1 MSTNPKFV
9 KGEFYNSLTSKR
21 NDSSEL
27 KLCMEDTIQKLL
39 ENDTNVNKPGML
51 LGKIQSGKTR
61 AFIGIIALAFDNG
74 YDMAIVLTK
83 GTKALAQQ
91 TYERLEADFS
101 DFIEDDKVQIFDIL
115 HVPENL
121 PRWILK
127 QKIIM
132 VVKKEINNLRRII
145 KALKETYP
153 DLSKRKL
160 LIIDDEAD
168 YASIGFRTHKQEGII
183 EINKIAQQIDKLR
196 KDVSQTDFLQVTAT
210 PYSLYLQPE
219 ELKIPTTDVVFK
231 PICPAFTVPFPTY
244 PGYVG
249 GDLYFKES
257 EDENSIASYIYEE
270 IKMEELDTLRKQ
282 DRRSFKVEEAL
293 TSKKIRTLRRGIL
306 NFIVSACIRRI
317 QQRKVGTKERKY
329 SFVVHTEHGTKA
341 HAWQEYIVITLKDL
355 LVDSASKDE
364 KLLSELVK
372 ESYDNLSASIKI
384 VNTDIPA
391 YEEVLEEVRN
401 ALKDDFIIINK
412 VNSEREVEQLLDNK
426 GQLKLATPLN
436 IFIGGQILDRGITI
450 ENLIGFYYGRRPQKF
465 QQDTV
470 LQHSRMFGNRPKED
484 LAVTRFYTANIIH
497 AVMKRIN
504 EFDSGLR
511 EEFEKGGQ
519 DAGVVFI
526 YKDPKDRIVPCSPNK
541 IRLST
546 TTTLRP
552 YKRML
557 PYGFQTG
564 YKTKVKIIL
573 ENIDTII
580 KSVQP
585 KDDKDKPFLID
596 LSVANLII
604 DNIAKMLKFES
615 GFEWDIK
622 SFKASLEFLSH
633 NSNNPATRGKVWCIV
648 RTNRNASRFKQD
660 GTFFDSPDTAHTEGI
675 LAKQTAIDVP
685 MLMLFRQNGKKG
697 QDWMGS
703 PFWWPV
709 FIAPENTK
717 TVIFVSDLVDIE

>member
-1 MSTNPKFV
+1 MLV
-9 KGEFYNSLTSKR
+9 KGQFYENLTTKR
-21 NDSSEL
+21 EDPDYL
-27 KLCMEDTIQKLL
+27 KSCIEDTVQKLQ
-39 ENDTNVNKPGML
+39 ENDTNVNRPGML

-61 AFIGIIALAFDNG
+61 AFIGIIALAFDND

-121 PRWILK
+121 PKWILK

-168 YASIGFRTHKQEGII
+168 YASIGFRTYKREGII

-196 KDVSQTDFLQVTAT
+196 ENVSQADFLQVTAT

-219 ELKIPTTDVVFK
+219 ELKIPTKDAAFK
-231 PICPAFTVPFPTY
+231 PTRPAFTVLLPIY

-249 GDLYFKES
+249 GDFYFKES
-257 EDENSIASYIYEE
+257 GDENSIASHIYEE

-282 DRRSFKVEEAL
+282 DRRSFKIEEAL
-293 TSKKIRTLRRGIL
+293 ISRKIETLRQGIV
-306 NFIVSACIRRI
+306 NFIVGACIKRI
-317 QQRKVGTKERKY
+317 QQRKSGTKEKKY
-329 SFVVHTEHGTKA
+329 SFVVHTEQRTQA
-341 HAWQEYIVITLKDL
+341 HAWQEAIVIKLREL
-355 LVDSASKDE
+355 LVNAASKDE

-372 ESYDNLSASIKI
+372 KSYDNLSASIKAI
-384 VNTDIPA
+384 NVAIPS
-391 YEEVLEEVRN
+391 YEEVFEEVKN
-401 ALKDDFIIINK
+401 ALKEDYIIINK

-450 ENLIGFYYGRRPQKF
+450 ENLIGFYYGRRPQRF

-484 LAVTRFYTANIIH
+484 LAITRFYTANIIH
-497 AVMKRIN
+497 AVMTRID

-519 DAGVVFI
+519 NADVVFI
-526 YKDPKDRIVPCSPNK
+526 YKDAKDRIVPCSPNK

-564 YKTKVKIIL
+564 YKTRVKMVL
-573 ENIDTII
+573 ENIDAII

-585 KDDKDKPFLID
+585 KDDKNKPFLID

-604 DNIAKMLKFES
+604 DNIVKMLKFES
-615 GFEWDIK
+615 GFKWDVK
-622 SFKASLEFLSH
+622 SFKASLEFLSN
-633 NSNNPATRGKVWCIV
+633 NSNNPTTRGKVWCLV
-648 RTNRNASRFKQD
+648 RTDRNVSRFKKD
-660 GTFFDSPDTAHTEGI
+660 GTFFDSPDTAQTEGV

-685 MLMLFRQNGKKG
+685 MLMLFRQNGKKS

-709 FIAPENTK
+709 LIAPKNTR
-717 TVIFVSDLVDIE
+717 TAVFSSELVEAE

>member
-1 MSTNPKFV
+1 MVV
-9 KGEFYNSLTSKR
+9 KGKFYETLTNR
-21 NDSSEL
+21 RQDPANL
-27 KLCMEDTIQKLL
+27 KSCMENTVQQLL

-74 YDMAIVLTK
+74 YDMAIILTK

-101 DFIEDDKVQIFDIL
+101 DFIDDDKVQVFDIL

-121 PRWILK
+121 PKWILK

-132 VVKKEINNLRRII
+132 VAKKEINNLRRII
-145 KALKETYP
+145 KALNETYP
-153 DLSKRKL
+153 DLSKRRL
-160 LIIDDEAD
+160 LIVDDEAD
-168 YASIGFRTHKQEGII
+168 YASIGFRTHEQGRIV
-183 EINKIAQQIDKLR
+183 EINKVAQQIDRLR
-196 KDVSQTDFLQVTAT
+196 KNVSQADFLQVTAT

-219 ELKIPTTDVVFK
+219 ELKILTADVVFK
-231 PICPAFTVPFPTY
+231 PIRPAFTVLLPIY
-244 PGYVG
+244 DGYVG
-249 GDLYFKES
+249 GDLYFKENK
-257 EDENSIASYIYEE
+257 DENSIASYIYEE
-270 IKMEELDTLRKQ
+270 IKMDELDTLRKQ

-293 TSKKIRTLRRGIL
+293 TSNKIRTLRRGIL
-306 NFIVSACIRRI
+306 NFVVGGCIRRI
-317 QQRKVGTKERKY
+317 QQRKGGTKEKKY
-329 SFVVHTEHGTKA
+329 SFVVHTEHGTNA
-341 HAWQEYIVITLKDL
+341 HAWQEDIVTTLKKL
-355 LVDSASKDE
+355 LVDSASKDG
-364 KLLSELVK
+364 KLLSKLAK
-372 ESYDNLSASIKI
+372 ESYDNLSASIKTI
-384 VNTDIPA
+384 NADIPSC
-391 YEEVLEEVRN
+391 EEVFEEVKN

-412 VNSEREVEQLLDNK
+412 VNSEREVEQLLDKK

-484 LAVTRFYTANIIH
+484 LAVTRFYTANTIH
-497 AVMKRIN
+497 AVMTRIN
-504 EFDSGLR
+504 EFDSALR
-511 EEFEKGGQ
+511 EEFEKGRQ

-526 YKDPKDRIVPCSPNK
+526 YKDPQGRIVPCSPNK

-557 PYGFQTG
+557 PYGFQTW
-564 YKTKVKIIL
+564 YKTKVKIRL
-573 ENIDTII
+573 ENIDAII
-580 KSVQP
+580 KSIQP

-596 LSVANLII
+596 LSVASLII
-604 DNIAKMLKFES
+604 DNIAEMLEFES
-615 GFEWDIK
+615 GFEWDVK
-622 SFKASLEFLSH
+622 SFKASLEFLSS
-633 NSNNPATRGKVWCIV
+633 NSNNPATREKVWCIV

-660 GTFFDSPDTAHTEGI
+660 GTFFDSPDTAHTEGV
-675 LAKQTAIDVP
+675 LAKQAAIDIP

-709 FIAPENTK
+709 LIAPKNTR
-717 TVIFVSDLVDIE
+717 TVVFSSELVEAE

>member
-1 MSTNPKFV
+1 MLV
-9 KGEFYNSLTSKR
+9 KGEFYETLTNKR
-21 NDSSEL
+21 QDSYDL
-27 KLCMEDTIQKLL
+27 KSCMEDTVQKLL
-39 ENDTNVNKPGML
+39 KNDTDINKPGML

-61 AFIGIIALAFDNG
+61 AFVGIIALAFDND

-83 GTKALAQQ
+83 GTKVLAQQ

-101 DFIEDDKVQIFDIL
+101 DFIGDDKVQIFDIL
-115 HVPENL
+115 SVPENL
-121 PRWILK
+121 PKWILK

-132 VVKKEINNLRRII
+132 VVKKEVNNLKRII

-168 YASIGFRTHKQEGII
+168 YASIGFRAYKQEGMI
-183 EINKIAQQIDKLR
+183 EINKIAQQIDELR
-196 KDVSQTDFLQVTAT
+196 KNVSQADFLQVTAT

-219 ELKIPTTDVVFK
+219 ELKIPTTDAVFK
-231 PICPAFTVPFPTY
+231 PIRPAFTVLLPIY
-244 PGYVG
+244 DGYVG
-249 GDLYFKES
+249 GDFYFEES
-257 EDENSIASYIYEE
+257 ENENSTASYIYQE
-270 IKMEELDTLRKQ
+270 IQMDELDTLRKE

-293 TSKKIRTLRRGIL
+293 TSRKIRTLRRGIL
-306 NFIVSACIRRI
+306 NFIVGACIRRM
-317 QQRKVGTKERKY
+317 QQRRAGTKEKKY
-329 SFVVHTEHGTKA
+329 SFVVHTEHGRGS
-341 HAWQEYIVITLKDL
+341 HAWQEYIVTKLKEV
-355 LVDSASKDE
+355 LVDAAYKNAE
-364 KLLSELVK
+364 LLSELVK
-372 ESYDNLSASIKI
+372 EPYDNLSASIRI
-384 VNTDIPA
+384 INADIPS
-391 YEEVLEEVRN
+391 YEDVIEEVKN

-412 VNSEREVEQLLDNK
+412 VNSDREVEQLLDKK
-426 GQLKLATPLN
+426 GQLKLVTPLN

-470 LQHSRMFGNRPKED
+470 LQHSRMFGDRTKED

-497 AVMKRIN
+497 GVMTRIN

-546 TTTLRP
+546 TTTLKP

-564 YKTKVKIIL
+564 YKTKVNIIL
-573 ENIDTII
+573 ENLDAII
-580 KSVQP
+580 NSVQP

-604 DNIAKMLKFES
+604 DNIAKMLEFAP
-615 GFEWDIK
+615 GFEWDVK
-622 SFKASLEFLSH
+622 AFKASIEFLSN
-633 NSNNPATRGKVWCIV
+633 NSNNPATMGKVWCIV
-648 RTNRNASRFKQD
+648 RTDRNVSRFKKD
-660 GTFFDSPDTAHTEGI
+660 GTFFDSPDTSQTEGV
-675 LAKQTAIDVP
+675 LAEQTAIDVP
-685 MLMLFRQNGKKG
+685 MLMLFRENGKKD
-697 QDWMGS
+697 QEWMGS

-709 FIAPENTK
+709 LRAPKNTK
-717 TVIFVSDLVDIE
+717 TAVFSSELVEAES

>member
-1 MSTNPKFV
+1 MLV
-9 KGEFYNSLTSKR
+9 KGEFYETLTNQRK
-21 NDSSEL
+21 DPEDL
-27 KLCMEDTIQKLL
+27 KSCMEETVQKLL
-39 ENDTNVNKPGML
+39 KSDTDMNKPGML

-61 AFIGIIALAFDNG
+61 AFIGIIALAFDND
-74 YDMAIVLTK
+74 YDMAIILTK

-91 TYERLEADFS
+91 TYERLESDLS
-101 DFIEDDKVQIFDIL
+101 DFVKDDKVQIFDIL
-115 HVPENL
+115 HIPGNL
-121 PRWILK
+121 PKWILK

-132 VVKKEINNLRRII
+132 VVKKEKNNLRRII

-160 LIIDDEAD
+160 LIVDDEAD
-168 YASIGFRTHKQEGII
+168 YASIGFRTCDQEGMI
-183 EINKIAQQIDKLR
+183 EINKIAQQINELR
-196 KDVSQTDFLQVTAT
+196 ENVSQADFLQVTAT

-219 ELKIPTTDVVFK
+219 ELKIPTTNAIFK
-231 PICPAFTVPFPTY
+231 PNRPAFTVLLPIY
-244 PGYVG
+244 DGYVG
-249 GDLYFKES
+249 GDFYFKES
-257 EDENSIASYIYEE
+257 ENESSVASYIYEE
-270 IKMEELDTLRKQ
+270 IKMDELDTLRKQ

-293 TSKKIRTLRRGIL
+293 TSDKIRILRRGIM
-306 NFIVSACIRRI
+306 NFIVGACIRRI
-317 QQRKVGTKERKY
+317 QQRKAGTKEKKY

-341 HAWQEYIVITLKDL
+341 HAWQEEIVTTLKEL
-355 LVDSASKDE
+355 LVDSASKD
-364 KLLSELVK
+364 KKILSELVK
-372 ESYDNLSASIKI
+372 ESYENLSKSIQIINAI
-384 VNTDIPA
+384 VPS
-391 YEEVLEEVRN
+391 YEEVLEEVKR

-412 VNSEREVEQLLDNK
+412 VNSEREVEQLLDKK

-470 LQHSRMFGNRPKED
+470 LQHSRMFGDRPKED

-497 AVMKRIN
+497 VVMTRID

-519 DAGVVFI
+519 EAGIVFI
-526 YKDPKDRIVPCSPNK
+526 YKDPQDKIVPCSPNK

-546 TTTLRP
+546 TTTLKP

-564 YKTKVKIIL
+564 YKTKINIIL
-573 ENIDTII
+573 ENIDAIV
-580 KSVQP
+580 KNVQP

-604 DNIAKMLKFES
+604 DNIAKMLECEQ
-615 GFEWDIK
+615 GFEWDVK
-622 SFKASLEFLSH
+622 SFKASIEFLS
-633 NSNNPATRGKVWCIV
+633 NTSNDPSTRGKVWCLV
-648 RTNRNASRFKQD
+648 RTNRNVSRFKED
-660 GTFFDSPDTAHTEGI
+660 GTFFDAPDTSQTEGAI
-675 LAKQTAIDVP
+675 AKQTAIDIP
-685 MLMLFRQNGKKG
+685 MLMLFRQNGKKEQG
-697 QDWMGS
+697 WMGS

-709 FIAPENTK
+709 SIAPKNTK
-717 TVIFVSDLVDIE
+717 TAVFSSELVEAE